1 MQGTSF
7 KMRLFLGT
15 TALVLLVIS
24 IANGVLYHIFRASL
38 EVDFQIRLNEGN
50 EAIRNLVQ
58 TTVSTAIRNHLRAV
72 AEKNVEIVSHFYS
85 LAEQGA
91 ISQEQAKER
100 AAEVLLS
107 QTIGSTGYIFCMDS
121 ERTVQV
127 HPDRQLRGVDLS
139 QFPVSETLVRAKTGY
154 FEYEW
159 ANPGEDL
166 PRAKAL
172 YLAYFEPWDW
182 IIAASSYREEFLELV
197 PLEDIRQGI
206 RDHSFGE
213 SGYAYV
219 IDSSGKI
226 LIHPK
231 FENLDPAVVSGYID
245 DKYFQDVLKRRNG
258 VLYYRL
264 QVPGDTEP
272 REKVAIFSEIPE
284 LGWIIFS
291 SGYLDEFQ
299 RPLRV
304 LLYGMGGATVSII
317 VVLVALTWWFGDIMT
332 RPLSSFMEVLEKGSQ
347 GDLSQRME
355 ESGGLEI
362 RRLAIF
368 YNQFMDN
375 LEVSQRQLADSEEK
389 YRLIFENGV
398 EGMFRFHIEE
408 GLITANP
415 AMAAIFGYADAKQ
428 IMAEVTDPGK
438 QLYVDSEERAE
449 VLRTLAARGQIIGVV
464 LRFKRRDQSEFM
476 GEISARAVR
485 DEDGNVLYTD
495 GFIKD
500 VSAQYEAM
508 EALTQAKERA
518 EAASQ
523 LKSDF
528 LALVS
533 HELRTPLTSIQGFTQ
548 RVSKKLGTVIEP
560 ALGDSCR
567 EAKRAAR
574 QAIEN
579 MRIVED
585 EGKRL
590 QRLIDDVL
598 ILSQAQSGEL
608 DISPD
613 PLAPLLIL
621 TTVVEAKSAVARA
634 KGVGLVCSVEE
645 QLPEVMADAPY
656 VVEIVARLVDNAIKF
671 TSKGNITVSAKRRDG
686 FVEFMVRDTGPG
698 IPQEAL
704 EGIFDK
710 FTQLGDVHVDKPLG
724 LGLGLALCHELVTL
738 QGGRIRVES
747 TLGQGSSFYFTLPV
761 ADRE

>member
-1 MQGTSF
+1 
-7 KMRLFLGT
+7 MRLFLGT

-24 IANGVLYHIFRASL
+24 ITNGVLYYVFRASV
-38 EVDFQIRLNEGN
+38 EIDFQIRLNEGN
-50 EAIRNLVQ
+50 EAIRNLVH
-58 TTVSTAIRNHLRAV
+58 TSVRTAIRNHLRAV
-72 AEKNVEIVSHFYS
+72 AEKNKEIAAHFYS
-85 LAEQGA
+85 LAKQGA
-91 ISQEQAKER
+91 MSQEEAKDR
-100 AAEVLLS
+100 AKEVLLS
-107 QTIGSTGYIFCMDS
+107 QTIGSTGYIFCLDS
-121 ERTVQV
+121 NRTMQV
-127 HPDRQLRGVDLS
+127 HPDKQLQGVDISKYPLS
-139 QFPVSETLVRAKTGY
+139 SRQTLQKTGY
-154 FEYEW
+154 VEYEW
-159 ANPGEDL
+159 ANPGEGV
-166 PRAKAL
+166 PRKKAM
-172 YLAYFEPWDW
+172 YMAYFEPWDW
-182 IIAASSYREEFLELV
+182 IISASSYRDEFMELV

-206 RDHSFGE
+206 KDHTFGD

-219 IDSSGKI
+219 IDNSGKI
-226 LIHPK
+226 IIHPK
-231 FENLDPAVVSGYID
+231 FEKVARDQMRDYID
-245 DKYFQDVLKRRNG
+245 NKYFQDVLKRRNG
-258 VLYYRL
+258 ILYYKL
-264 QVPGDTEP
+264 LLPGETEL

-284 LGWIIFS
+284 LNWIIFS
-291 SGYLDEFQ
+291 SGYLDEFR

-304 LLYGMGGATVSII
+304 LLYGMGGATISII
-317 VVLVALTWWFGDIMT
+317 VILVALTWWFGDVMT
-332 RPLSSFMEVLEKGSQ
+332 RPLSSFMGILEKGSR
-347 GDLSQRME
+347 GDLSHRME

-362 RRLAIF
+362 RRLAKF

-375 LEVSQRQLADSEEK
+375 LEIWRRQLADSEEK
-389 YRLIFENGV
+389 HRLIFENAV
-398 EGMFRFHIEE
+398 EGMFRFHIEK

-415 AMAAIFGYADAKQ
+415 AMAAIFGYADVEQ
-428 IMAEVTDPGK
+428 IMAEVTDPAR
-438 QLYVDSEERAE
+438 QLYVDPEERADLLTALSNRGE
-449 VLRTLAARGQIIGVV
+449 VTGAV
-464 LRFKRRDQSEFM
+464 LHFRRRDQSEFM

-560 ALGDSCR
+560 AIEDSR
-567 EAKRAAR
+567 HEAKRAAK
-574 QAIEN
+574 QAVEN

-598 ILSQAQSGEL
+598 TLSQAQSGEL
-608 DISPD
+608 VISPT
-613 PLAPLLIL
+613 PLAPLLLL

-634 KGVGLVCSVEE
+634 KGVGLVTSVEE
-645 QLPEVMADAPY
+645 QLPDVMADAPY

-671 TSKGNITVSAKRRDG
+671 TTKGNITVSAARRDG

-761 ADRE
+761 VAQA